1 MSPISKMSFK
11 IARKAGI
18 GSSRARAKPHR
29 HDAPDLIVVSY
40 PRLAAGVHAVVRVE
54 KDYGGRGL
62 QLLRARRKKDRGN
75 ERIEPCHVGTLRGNV
90 IM

>member
-1 MSPISKMSFK
+1 MSFK

-29 HDAPDLIVVSY
+29 HDAPDPIVVTRAS
-40 PRLAAGVHAVVRVE
+40 PLVVHAVVRVE